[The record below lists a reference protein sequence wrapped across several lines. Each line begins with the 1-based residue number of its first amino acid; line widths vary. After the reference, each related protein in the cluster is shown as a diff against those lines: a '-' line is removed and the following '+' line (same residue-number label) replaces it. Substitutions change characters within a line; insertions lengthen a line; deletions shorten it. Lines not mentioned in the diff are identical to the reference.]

1 MSPLYPELPKLRKTA
16 LDRIKK
22 YSCEFSRAEHS
33 DTPLE
38 AYAKDLESISESF
51 DRPPEFFTCLN
62 SNYWRVLMSPNKGYL
77 RALLTNAYVYAAC
90 QQLSWSKVWL
100 FLAHLE
106 LTSDFQSDF
115 DYLWTLINEAE
126 NHIRSDIDKGISFHD
141 QGRFHNAIEVYDRI
155 LAEYPHSAHALYEK
169 AYSLSAED
177 PVGNSEIA
185 RALCAEA
192 LKYDPFY
199 EQAYVV
205 KSPDDQE
212 VYKRQVQPFLR
223 AAIKKESLFRDFAYG
238 CSKLRLFEIAG
249 HTMFQLMAADP
260 ENRDLAFRFIVCLTE
275 YGVDE
280 FARTLGPTILPTQT
294 DKSQQTDE
302 MAEMRQTIK
311 QLLVAGRY
319 REAQSAARQGL
330 DVSTISFGANS
341 LEAAGFNYDL
351 GNSYIHLGQF
361 GPARQYLNRALEI
374 YEEQPGASDTEVGFV
389 LNSLSSVYMQS
400 GQLGYAET
408 CLSRVIDIWSSTLS
422 PTDCELALAY
432 HNLGSVL
439 VEMGRETEAR
449 ENIRRAIYIL
459 DHTYITPSY
468 SATPGVYRLTLA
480 KIERHLGNLD
490 EARELATEASELLKS
505 ALSTDH
511 PDSIRADIEL
521 ADIYAD
527 EGEFEK
533 SISHL
538 EIVLATQQR
547 VYGLEHPLIAYTL
560 NNLARA
566 HEGLKKWQN
575 AEELYLKSLEMR
587 EKLLGP
593 THPDVATPLNNLGLL
608 YARRKRLLEAERF
621 LLRALEIRE
630 QALPENH
637 PDLVQTLH
645 NLGLLEILLE
655 NYDKALGLLKQGLRL
670 DEELIRFRARSSN
683 QFEKALSFTAI
694 GRRFEVLLNL
704 VSQHMPASP
713 HAVKSAFEAVIN
725 RKGLMGEILATER
738 TISHEAIDPGKR
750 LRHITNSFASLA
762 VRGAG
767 IFSARD
773 YVIQLEQ
780 AADQLQEV
788 EIEMSSA
795 ESYAQLAQSTPG
807 GISDFLPGN
816 AVLIEYIK
824 CPIIDFS
831 DLSFRLETRLSHYFA
846 FVLRGGSNQELALF
860 DLGPAECIDA
870 LAAQYS
876 SEMKL
881 FAYGQMSRQR
891 EEDAEQHLAGISRQ
905 IYELLVAPLLIV
917 LDDTKDIYVAP
928 DATLHVLPFGALQD
942 EHGLYLVE
950 TYEITYLSTARDLLR
965 FRAGSGRGI
974 FIVAD
979 PDYDMPPFELRPEA
993 ESTSNVSSL
1002 ASFFANQ
1009 KWQRLS
1015 GTKVEARAIA
1025 EDLRNHDLHIFVGQ
1039 NAREDLIKQFKSPQI
1054 LHIATH
1060 GFFLENDFLEAAYPT
1075 TVLKKELVDDSSDSS
1090 DNKIYFAF
1098 PPLLR
1103 SGLVFAGA
1111 NFCSRVPSSADVDD
1125 GILTALEVSSLEL
1138 SGTDLVVLS
1147 ACETGLGDTYFG
1159 DAVVGLR
1166 RAFQVAGA
1174 QTLVSSLWSVPD
1186 EDTTRLMIAFY
1197 RNIRDG
1203 QRRSTSLQLAMLETL
1218 NARRAKG
1225 EVTHPFYWGAFICVG
1240 NPGIIALST

>member
-1 MSPLYPELPKLRKTA
+1 MSPLYPELLKLRKIA
-16 LDRIKK
+16 LDRIEK
-22 YSCEFSRAEHS
+22 YSRDFSSAECS
-33 DTPLE
+33 GSPLE
-38 AYAKDLESISESF
+38 AYAKDLASISESL
-51 DRPPEFFTCLN
+51 DRPPESFTCLN
-62 SNYWRVLMSPNKGYL
+62 PNYWRVLMTPNKGYL
-77 RALLTNAYVYAAC
+77 TALLTNAYVYANC

-100 FLAHLE
+100 FLAHLQ
-106 LTSDFQSDF
+106 LTSEVQSDF
-115 DYLWTLINEAE
+115 DYLWTLIDEAE
-126 NHIRSDIDKGISFHD
+126 KHIKSDIDKGISFHD
-141 QGRFHNAIEVYDRI
+141 QGRFHKAIEVYDRI

-205 KSPDDQE
+205 KPPDDQE

-223 AAIKKESLFRDFAYG
+223 AAIKNESLFRDFAYG

-249 HTMFQLMAADP
+249 HAMFQLMAADL

-280 FARTLGPTILPTQT
+280 FARTLAPSILSTKT
-294 DKSQQTDE
+294 GRSQQKDGI
-302 MAEMRQTIK
+302 AEMQQTIK
-311 QLLVAGRY
+311 QLFVAGRY

-330 DVSTISFGANS
+330 DVATISFGASS
-341 LEAAGFNYDL
+341 LEAARFIYDL
-351 GNSYIHLGQF
+351 GNSYIHLGEF
-361 GPARQYLNRALEI
+361 ESARQHLNQALEI
-374 YEEQPGASDTEVGFV
+374 YERQLGANDTDVGFV
-389 LNSLSSVYMQS
+389 LNSLSSVHMQS
-400 GQLGYAET
+400 GQLGHAET
-408 CLSRVIDIWSSTLS
+408 CLRRAISIWSSTLS
-422 PTDCELALAY
+422 PTDCEMALAY

-449 ENIRRAIYIL
+449 QNIRQAIYVL
-459 DHTYITPSY
+459 DHTYVAPSY
-468 SATPGVYRLTLA
+468 AATPGMFRLTLA
-480 KIERHLGNLD
+480 KIERHLGNLSD
-490 EARELATEASELLKS
+490 ARELATEAAELLKS
-505 ALSTDH
+505 ALSADH

-533 SISHL
+533 SISHRETAL
-538 EIVLATQQR
+538 GTQQR

-566 HEGLKKWQN
+566 YEGLKKWQN

-608 YARRKRLLEAERF
+608 YAHRRRLPEAERF

-630 QALPENH
+630 QVLPANH

-645 NLGLLEILLE
+645 NLGLLEISLK
-655 NYDKALGLLKQGLRL
+655 NYDKALGFLKQGLQL

-683 QFEKALSFTAI
+683 QLEKAISFTTI

-704 VSQHMPASP
+704 VSQHMSASP
-713 HAVKSAFEAVIN
+713 HAVQTAFEAVIN

-738 TISHEAIDPGKR
+738 AVLHEGIDVGKR
-750 LRHITNSFASLA
+750 LRSATNSFASLA
-762 VRGAG
+762 VRGAR
-767 IFSARD
+767 SLPPKD
-773 YVIQLEQ
+773 YFILLER
-780 AADQLQEV
+780 AADQLREV
-788 EIEMSSA
+788 EVEMSSA
-795 ESYAQLAQSTPG
+795 ESFAELAQQKPG
-807 GISDFLPGN
+807 AIRDSLPKN

-824 CPIIDFS
+824 CPAIDFS
-831 DLSFRLETRLSHYFA
+831 DLDVGSKKRLSHYFA
-846 FVLRGGSNQELALF
+846 FVMRGGSTEELALF
-860 DLGPAECIDA
+860 ELGPAERIDA

-881 FAYGQMSRQR
+881 FAYGQLSQQR
-891 EEDAEQHLAGISRQ
+891 EKDAERYLAGIGRQ
-905 IYELLVAPLLIV
+905 IYELIVAPLLTTEGEV
-917 LDDTKDIYVAP
+917 NQIYVAP
-928 DATLHVLPFGALQD
+928 DAILHVLPFCALQD
-942 EHGLYLVE
+942 DHGHYMVE
-950 TYEITYLSTARDLLR
+950 DYELTYLTTARDLLR
-965 FRAGSGRGI
+965 FEAGSGQGI

-979 PDYDMPPFELRPEA
+979 PDYDVAPFELRPES
-993 ESTSNVSSL
+993 ESSSNITSL
-1002 ASFFANQ
+1002 ASFFVDQ
-1009 KWQRLS
+1009 KWRRLS
-1015 GTKVEARAIA
+1015 GTKEEARAIA
-1025 EDLRNHDLHIFVGQ
+1025 EDLRNHDLHVFVGQ
-1039 NAREDLIKQFKSPQI
+1039 NAREDIIKQFKSPQV
-1054 LHIATH
+1054 LHLATH
-1060 GFFLENDFLEAAYPT
+1060 GFFVENDFLESAYPT

-1090 DNKIYFAF
+1090 ANKIYTAF

-1103 SGLVFAGA
+1103 SGLVLAGA
-1111 NFCSRVPSSADVDD
+1111 NLCSRVPISGDIDD

-1138 SGTDLVVLS
+1138 SGTELVVLS
-1147 ACETGLGDTYFG
+1147 ACETGLGETYFG

-1174 QTLVSSLWSVPD
+1174 QTLVTSLWSVPD

-1197 RNIRDG
+1197 RNIRNG
-1203 QRRSTSLQLAMLETL
+1203 QRRSAALQLAALETL
-1218 NARRAKG
+1218 NTRRRKG
-1225 EVTHPFYWGAFICVG
+1225 DVTHPFYWGAFICVG
-1240 NPGIIALST
+1240 NPGIITLSN